1 MTFKVKKED
10 PINKLLRIAKYRFIK
25 DEELSPHLLDPKGD
39 LVYYVISCIELYF
52 GEEARDLVERRLR
65 PKQRV
70 RILRV
75 LQKLSLENRLELV
88 VPSYRKRRAVK
99 HEKVEEEHEKMDDD
113 LDEVLWEEDILREE
127 EVDEDAEDSEIPF

>member
-25 DEELSPHLLDPKGD
+25 NEELSPHLLDPKGD
-39 LVYYVISCIELYF
+39 LVYYALSCIELYF
-52 GEEARDLVERRLR
+52 GKEAREEVERKLR

-75 LQKLSLENRLELV
+75 LQELSLESRLELV
-88 VPSYRKRRAVK
+88 VPSYRKK
-99 HEKVEEEHEKMDDD
+99 KVSPSNNGHSEVGEVDFEENEIEGG
-113 LDEVLWEEDILREE
+113 EED
-127 EVDEDAEDSEIPF
+127 VEDFEIPI